1 MLSKKMYMVLSCFPR
16 NYTAIA
22 YEALV
27 KKCKLS
33 EDEIKECLAET
44 LFPEWNYVRTSDG
57 WKNGSELTLTES
69 GLAKVE
75 GYEQDR
81 KNWYLVVSSLVIAV
95 IAMLASA
102 ASAVAAFL
110 SLGG

>member
-57 WKNGSELTLTES
+57 WKNGSELILTES
-69 GLAKVE
+69 GLANVE
-75 GYEQDR
+75 EYEQNR
-81 KNWYLVVSSLVIAV
+81 CNMRLVKWSFGIAIV
-95 IAMLASA
+95 AMVASV
-102 ASAVAAFL
+102 ASAVAAFA
-110 SLGG
+110 SLAG